1 MLGQKYCDVQE
12 ISIWVG
18 HQKLKLALDQISEWQ
33 INENVNQKKN
43 KMFSL
48 TQMCKIWE
56 KQSFMNI
63 RRVSLSSPKL
73 KKKKN
78 AISTTCSKFL

>member
-1 MLGQKYCDVQE
+1 M
-12 ISIWVG
+12 
-18 HQKLKLALDQISEWQ
+18 DQISEYQ

-73 KKKKN
+73 KKKMQFQQHVQNFYRAK
-78 AISTTCSKFL
+78 TQLKSKSINMRS

>member
-1 MLGQKYCDVQE
+1 M
-12 ISIWVG
+12 
-18 HQKLKLALDQISEWQ
+18 DQISEYQ
-33 INENVNQKKN
+33 IDESVNQKKN

-73 KKKKN
+73 KKKSNFNNMFK
-78 AISTTCSKFL
+78 ISIGQKHNKSLKVLTWDPKKLTGTW